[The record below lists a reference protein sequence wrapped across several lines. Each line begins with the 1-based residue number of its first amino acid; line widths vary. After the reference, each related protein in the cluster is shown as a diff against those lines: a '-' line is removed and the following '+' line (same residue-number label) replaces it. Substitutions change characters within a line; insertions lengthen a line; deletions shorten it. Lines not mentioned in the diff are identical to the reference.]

1 VTEVARQRA
10 CTWTDYRSW
19 TDDMR
24 WEIIG
29 GEAFAMTPAPTPRH
43 QRIVHEL
50 DRLLGNYFAGKS
62 CQVYPAPTD
71 VRLTNED
78 IVQPDLAVVCDP
90 DKIKRTHIDGA
101 PTLVVEVLS
110 PSTAAFDRVRKLRL
124 YAQCGV
130 REVWIVTPYPWLAEV
145 FVLDGDDYRLVNAY
159 EKDGILESTV
169 FPDLTIALADVFD
182 YPIDPG
188 ERIEMVK
195 EGRPPYPATGS

>member
-1 VTEVARQRA
+1 VAEAAKQQKF
-10 CTWTDYRSW
+10 TWTDYRSW
-19 TDDMR
+19 DDDTR

-29 GEAFAMTPAPTPRH
+29 GEAFAMTPAPTTRH
-43 QRIVHEL
+43 QRIVFEL
-50 DRLLGNYFAGKS
+50 SRQMGNHFVDKPCDVFPS
-62 CQVYPAPTD
+62 PTD
-71 VRLTNED
+71 VKLTDED
-78 IVQPDLAVVCDP
+78 IVQPDLAVVCEP
-90 DKIKRTHIDGA
+90 DKIKHSHIEGA

-124 YAQCGV
+124 YAHCGV
-130 REVWIVTPYPWLAEV
+130 REVWLVTPYPWLAEV
-145 FVLDGDDYRLVNAY
+145 FVLDGDGYRLANAY

-169 FPDLTIALADVFD
+169 FPDFKITLAGVFD